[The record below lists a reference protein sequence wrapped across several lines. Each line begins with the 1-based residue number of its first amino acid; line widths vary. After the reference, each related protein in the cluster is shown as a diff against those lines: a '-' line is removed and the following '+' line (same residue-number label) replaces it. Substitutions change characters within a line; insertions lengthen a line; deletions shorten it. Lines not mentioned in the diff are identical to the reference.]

1 MFITN
6 YINYKSVQPCQCQNY
21 QPRGKAVWIVTFVN
35 DKKKQDENV
44 PTFLAE
50 GVSGTLMAS
59 QRVALLASENE

>member
-21 QPRGKAVWIVTFVN
+21 QPHGKVVWIVTFVN

-50 GVSGTLMAS
+50 GVSGTLMVF
-59 QRVALLASENE
+59 QRMALLASENE

>member
-21 QPRGKAVWIVTFVN
+21 QPRGKVVWIVTFVN
-35 DKKKQDENV
+35 DKKKQDKNV
-44 PTFLAE
+44 PTF
-50 GVSGTLMAS
+50 LMAS